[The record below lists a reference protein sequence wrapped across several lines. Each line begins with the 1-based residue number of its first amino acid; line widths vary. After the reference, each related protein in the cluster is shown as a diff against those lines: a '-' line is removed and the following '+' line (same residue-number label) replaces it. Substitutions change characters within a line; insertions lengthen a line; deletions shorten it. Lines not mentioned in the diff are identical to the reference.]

1 MSTREHDETIAAED
15 FDLMA
20 WIASGTVATRTVDI
34 FNRPDMIAEYEALEA
49 EYTAAEK
56 AAVQAGN
63 DAPMSAVDPRPGVEA
78 RMEEWWERWDA
89 SKATWTVRA
98 LSHDEIEATFEA
110 KDGGIASPPQPV
122 APLPQAGKKAQE
134 DYSEKVTKWARAVH
148 EADRERTLHLISAA
162 ITAVES
168 TRGRLE
174 RDPGHPPIV
183 TVEALRQLRDRP
195 HGDTWV
201 GMIPSGKGQRVTG
214 KLATAV
220 MAATEGDVAV
230 PRPTSPGRS
239 TTTQG

>member
-1 MSTREHDETIAAED
+1 VSTEEHENITAEN

-20 WIASGTVATRTVDI
+20 WIASGTVATRSVDI
-34 FNRPDMIAEYEALEA
+34 FNRPDMIVEYEALEA

-56 AAVQAGN
+56 AAAQAGD
-63 DAPMSAVDPRPGVEA
+63 DAPMSAVDPRPGIEA
-78 RMEEWWERWDA
+78 RMEEWRERWDA